1 MSVRRSA
8 RIAGLEAPPM
18 VLEERK
24 RRKNAGKNTGDPTP
38 KKPLPLFSRPHIP
51 TLDEFLAIRR
61 EKLERVKMR
70 PLYPLL
76 RKLKQD
82 AEKNGSAKQFYRTLM
97 HWLFAI
103 GRTTF
108 SREIYIEIWAD
119 EVQYI
124 PGLLRVIK
132 AIDVSIRPRVIEC
145 QDLNPF
151 TTEPNRYVK
160 FSLDLESPSFD
171 DSILD
176 SDHLFPEWPLCSPG
190 FNVLE
195 GDW

>member
-1 MSVRRSA
+1 MSLRRSA

-18 VLEERK
+18 AIEERK
-24 RRKNAGKNTGDPTP
+24 RRNTRKNTGDPTR
-38 KKPLPLFSRPHIP
+38 KKPLPLFSRPHIA

-82 AEKNGSAKQFYRTLM
+82 AEKNRAAKQFYCTLM

-103 GRTTF
+103 GRSTF
-108 SREIYIEIWAD
+108 SREIHIEIWPD

-132 AIDVSIRPRVIEC
+132 AIDPSIRPRIIEC
-145 QDLNPF
+145 QDLTPF
-151 TTEPNRYVK
+151 STEPNRYVK
-160 FSLDLESPSFD
+160 FLLDLESPSFD
-171 DSILD
+171 DSVLD